1 MTLKDFMDRYG
12 PTVAVLTLL
21 GVLAVLLPGNAKNDE
36 SVVSTAGAGSTLS
49 SEEATTGDTIVAE
62 DGSTSALADAAGG
75 ATGAVSS
82 GGATTGG
89 AARSSGGTTAG
100 ATAGAT
106 QTGTQQTAAAAPP
119 EGVKF
124 GSGPNCREDGKQKAF
139 SYASP
144 PCVEWA
150 PGTPNG
156 GATDKGVTSDKIL
169 VIRYR
174 GVENAATSAA
184 LTGAGATDSRE
195 NTEKQ
200 FQNFVEYFN
209 QHFETYGREVVLKVF
224 DASGDT
230 DESQRADA
238 LKIAD
243 AGAFAVLNAGTV
255 GAEELA
261 RRGVVCMCTT
271 SLSRQYYNALPPY
284 IFSSLPSSEGY
295 STHAAEYLGKR
306 LAGDPAIHSSDP
318 AVKTKVREFGH
329 IWYEGENGRADPIRK
344 IGRDF
349 YINELSKYGIKL
361 KGEFSYI
368 FDIAKAPDQAQS
380 MIAKMKS
387 EGVTTIT
394 LAVDPLYP
402 IFITQEATKQN
413 YYPEWIILGTAL
425 SDTTFFGR
433 TYDKAQMRSA
443 FGISPLYV
451 SWADNRNSPGWKE
464 YHHGDPTANEG
475 VTDGKVAVNVNRSV
489 VNILFSGIQMAGPKL
504 NQDTFAQGLFDMPA
518 VGGSPARP
526 LLKFTKQD
534 PTWYKDFSELFWDS
548 TTTGRD
554 EVNKDGAGAFLR
566 VDGGKRYQAGQWPE
580 TAPKVFNKDGA
591 VFTTDN
597 PPGGPQATP
606 HAADG
611 HKHDPA
617 KRCLSCP

>member
-1 MTLKDFMDRYG
+1 MTLKEFMDRYG

-36 SVVSTAGAGSTLS
+36 SVVSTAGVGGTLS
-49 SEEATTGDTIVAE
+49 SGADAGTTADGTIAAE
-62 DGSTSALADAAGG
+62 DGSTFESTDAAGG
-75 ATGAVSS
+75 AAGAVTS
-82 GGATTGG
+82 GGATTSG
-89 AARSSGGTTAG
+89 AVRSGGTTAG
-100 ATAGAT
+100 AAT
-106 QTGTQQTAAAAPP
+106 QPGAQQTAAAAPP
-119 EGVKF
+119 AGVTF

-139 SYASP
+139 SYAAP
-144 PCVEWA
+144 PCVEWT
-150 PGTPNG
+150 PGAPNG
-156 GATDKGVTSDKIL
+156 GATDKGVTGDKIL

-174 GVENAATSAA
+174 GQENAATSAA

-200 FQNFVEYFN
+200 FQNFVKYFN

-238 LKIAD
+238 ITIAEKL
-243 AGAFAVLNAGTV
+243 GAFAVLNAGTV

-271 SLSRQYYNALPPY
+271 SLSRQFYTALPPY

-295 STHAAEYLGKR
+295 STQAAEYLGKR

-318 AVKTKVREFGH
+318 SFKTKVREFGH

-344 IGRDF
+344 VGRDF

-464 YHHGDPTANEG
+464 YHHGDPSANEG

-504 NQDTFAQGLFDMPA
+504 DQDTFAQGLFDMPA

-526 LLKFTKQD
+526 LLKFTKAD
-534 PTWYKDFSELFWDS
+534 PTWYKDFSEIFWDS
-548 TTTGRD
+548 TYAGRD

-580 TAPKVFNKDGA
+580 TAPKVFNRDGA

-617 KRCLSCP
+617 KRCMSCP